1 MKSLWRWQM
10 VSVVLFCG
18 VAIAGCASTGSR
30 THQARPLQESK
41 LTIEEARTIVAGSG
55 SHIRE
60 IVWIDEGGHGKGV
73 VVIVRPSMVELRT
86 TEIVPSLS
94 NYRGG
99 TFTVSIP
106 LTAPQLDIK
115 IIKYDDSTGVIIEA
129 PKVAIWLDT
138 DTTAQRFGDA
148 LQALRDY
155 VAKGQFI
162 GQNESDGFAKVVARY
177 QNANPNPALSEEVR
191 KLKVQ
196 AEFALEK
203 KRYAQ
208 AIDHYEEALNIAPWW
223 ADGHFNRAL
232 LLGEAENYPD
242 AVSEM
247 KKYLALEPNAKDAR
261 AAQDKLY
268 QWEDEAKT
276 AKIRVTINDRA
287 PEVH

>member
-1 MKSLWRWQM
+1 M
-10 VSVVLFCG
+10 
-18 VAIAGCASTGSR
+18 
-30 THQARPLQESK
+30 
-41 LTIEEARTIVAGSG
+41 
-55 SHIRE
+55 
-60 IVWIDEGGHGKGV
+60 
-73 VVIVRPSMVELRT
+73 
-86 TEIVPSLS
+86 
-94 NYRGG
+94 
-99 TFTVSIP
+99 
-106 LTAPQLDIK
+106 
-115 IIKYDDSTGVIIEA
+115 IKYDDSTGVIIEA

-177 QNANPNPALSEEVR
+177 QNANPKPALSEEVR

-208 AIDHYEEALNIAPWW
+208 SIGHYEEALNIAPWW

-232 LLGEAENYPD
+232 LLGEAEDYAE

>member
-1 MKSLWRWQM
+1 
-10 VSVVLFCG
+10 
-18 VAIAGCASTGSR
+18 
-30 THQARPLQESK
+30 
-41 LTIEEARTIVAGSG
+41 
-55 SHIRE
+55 
-60 IVWIDEGGHGKGV
+60 
-73 VVIVRPSMVELRT
+73 
-86 TEIVPSLS
+86 
-94 NYRGG
+94 
-99 TFTVSIP
+99 
-106 LTAPQLDIK
+106 
-115 IIKYDDSTGVIIEA
+115 
-129 PKVAIWLDT
+129 
-138 DTTAQRFGDA
+138 
-148 LQALRDY
+148 
-155 VAKGQFI
+155 
-162 GQNESDGFAKVVARY
+162 VVARY

-232 LLGEAENYPD
+232 LLGEAKNYPD

>member
-1 MKSLWRWQM
+1 MQSLWRWQM
-10 VSVVLFCG
+10 VRVVLLCG

-60 IVWIDEGGHGKGV
+60 IVWIDKGGHGKGV

-94 NYRGG
+94 NYRGS

-177 QNANPNPALSEEVR
+177 QNANPKPALSEEVR

-208 AIDHYEEALNIAPWW
+208 SIGHYEEALNIAPWW

-232 LLGEAENYPD
+232 LLGEAEDYAE

>member
-1 MKSLWRWQM
+1 
-10 VSVVLFCG
+10 
-18 VAIAGCASTGSR
+18 
-30 THQARPLQESK
+30 
-41 LTIEEARTIVAGSG
+41 
-55 SHIRE
+55 
-60 IVWIDEGGHGKGV
+60 
-73 VVIVRPSMVELRT
+73 MVELRT

-138 DTTAQRFGDA
+138 DTTTQRFGDA

-177 QNANPNPALSEEVR
+177 QNANPKPALSEEVR